1 MTDKQTLFSYRLRQ
15 AEETL
20 LDAEKMLQNNLT
32 PRSIANRAYYSM
44 FYAVLALFLEMD
56 LNVRISK
63 HTGVLS
69 LFDKELIH
77 PGKIDRHYSKILHKM
92 FDIRQEVDY
101 RELVELSA
109 EDAME
114 SVRLAREFLVEIK
127 DFIRRNTSCMDG

>member
-77 PGKIDRHYSKILHKM
+77 RGKIDRYYSKILHKM

-114 SVRLAREFLVEIK
+114 SVKLAREFLAEIK
-127 DFIRRNTSCMDG
+127 DFIRRNTSGF